1 MKDLVDAGKSRL
13 IGVSDITCDYAGSIE
28 FLQKF
33 TTIEEP
39 FVVYDPLKME
49 TSDKISYAKKG
60 DILFHAVDHLPAE
73 LPIEASK
80 HFG

>member
-1 MKDLVDAGKSRL
+1 MEAGKSRL

-39 FVVYDPLKME
+39 FVVYDPIKME
-49 TSDKISYAKKG
+49 TSDKIS
-60 DILFHAVDHLPAE
+60 
-73 LPIEASK
+73 
-80 HFG
+80 